1 MIADSS
7 TTSYNLQPS
16 LVMPLEAY
24 RAAIDILGESI
35 EAALG
40 RMLDA

>member
-7 TTSYNLQPS
+7 TTSLNIQPS
-16 LVMPLEAY
+16 LVMPPARLERVYAL
-24 RAAIDILGESI
+24 AGESI

-40 RMLDA
+40 G